1 MILAWL
7 ILIPL
12 TGGLAAWLLGSRH
25 SAWARWIS
33 LASLI
38 LDVVLLLFLWPAPSA
53 GAALGSSTWLIEY
66 NHPWIPQFGINLH
79 LAVDG
84 LSLLLV
90 ALTMFLGIISVICS
104 WSEIHES
111 VGFFHF
117 NLLWILTGIL
127 GVFMALD
134 LFLFYFFWEL
144 MLIPM
149 YFLISIWG
157 HEKREYA
164 SLKFFIFT
172 QSGGLFMLLS
182 ILGLYFIHGSNTG
195 SYTFDYTL
203 LLGTALPPTSAV
215 WLMLGFLIAFIVK
228 LPAVPF
234 HPWLPDAHT
243 EAPTAGSVILAGLLL
258 KTGAYGLLR
267 FVLPLF
273 PGAVSSIA
281 PMVMV
286 IAVIGIIYGAVL
298 AFGQTDLKRL
308 VAYTSVSHMGFV
320 LLGIF
325 AGNLTALSGAVIQML
340 AHGVSTGAL
349 FITVGMIQERIH
361 TRELDGMGGFWA
373 VVPRLSGVGLAFALA
388 SLGLPGFGNFV
399 AEFLVLL
406 GSYRVSPTITVLAA
420 TGLVLSA
427 IYSLWIVQRVFHGE
441 KQEGMQMPD
450 LSRRETGMMA
460 ILIVVILWIGLHPQP
475 FLNMSKQALNGI
487 TSSGSSIQTP
497 VRGGV
502 Q

>member
-12 TGGLAAWLLGSRH
+12 MGGLAAWFLGSKY
-25 SAWARWIS
+25 SDGARWIS
-33 LASLI
+33 LASI
-38 LDVVLLLFLWPAPSA
+38 VLDVALLLYFWPAPSTEA
-53 GAALGSSTWLIEY
+53 VLGHSTWFIEY
-66 NHPWIPQFGINLH
+66 NRPWIPQLGINLH

-90 ALTMFLGIISVICS
+90 ALTVFLGIISVICS
-104 WSEIHES
+104 WNEIHES

-117 NLLWILTGIL
+117 NLLWILAGIL

-149 YFLISIWG
+149 YFLINIWG
-157 HEKREYA
+157 HENRVYA

-172 QSGGLFMLLS
+172 QAGGLFMLLS
-182 ILGLYFIHGSNTG
+182 ILGLYFIHGGNTG

-203 LLGTALPPTSAV
+203 LLGTPLSPTAAR
-215 WLMLGFLIAFIVK
+215 WLMLGFFIAFVVK

-273 PGAVSSIA
+273 PGAAASIA
-281 PMVMV
+281 PMAMV

-325 AGNLTALSGAVIQML
+325 VGNLTALSGAVIQML
-340 AHGVSTGAL
+340 VHGVSTGAL
-349 FITVGMIQERIH
+349 FILVGMIQERTH
-361 TRELDGMGGFWA
+361 TRDLDRMGGFWA
-373 VVPRLSGVGLAFALA
+373 VVPRLSSVGLVFALA

-406 GSYRVSPTITVLAA
+406 GSYRVSPVITVLAA

-427 IYSLWIVQRVFHGE
+427 IYSLWLVQRVFHGE
-441 KQEGMQMPD
+441 KQEGLQMPD
-450 LSRRETGMMA
+450 LSMRETSMMA
-460 ILIVVILWIGLHPQP
+460 VLITVILWIGLHPQP
-475 FLNMSKQALNGI
+475 FLNMSEQALNNI
-487 TSSGSSIQTP
+487 THSNSSTQTSI
-497 VRGGV
+497 RGGV